1 MTDPTVDLFATEV
14 AGLASL
20 YGPEVDELALLVAG
34 EPEEKVRDVLETLA
48 AGLGDE
54 FTGDLAA
61 CLFRAILERKLVIE
75 QRGMSAL
82 VQ

>member
-14 AGLASL
+14 AAAASL

-75 QRGMSAL
+75 QRGMSTL

>member
-48 AGLGDE
+48 
-54 FTGDLAA
+54 
-61 CLFRAILERKLVIE
+61 E
-75 QRGMSAL
+75 QRLIDRASRNL
-82 VQ
+82 F